1 MYLMEPRGQFLPNVM
16 NFIFSKNIGKNKVST
31 LKKFSE
37 DKNLT
42 ADTLLK
48 LLLKKLIQKK

>member
-31 LKKFSE
+31 LKK
-37 DKNLT
+37 
-42 ADTLLK
+42 
-48 LLLKKLIQKK
+48 IQWG